1 MSRIAYL
8 GDKYTHTY
16 AAVQM
21 FASDKDVTA
30 GYHTIYAAINSV
42 SECESDYAVAPVE
55 NSCGGSIADTLDA
68 LWALPLYIRGET
80 VLPVP
85 QHLIGLK
92 GARRDGIRTVYS
104 HPQALSQCA
113 SYLRTYFADADVI
126 ATASTADALCQLKD
140 FSEAAIARAPAEGQE
155 IIDAEI
161 EDVKNNSTRFLLL
174 GREPLAADQGGKC
187 SVVFE
192 TQNRPGALMNA
203 LSLFSE
209 HRLNMTRIESRPH
222 KSKLGR
228 YVFFVDFERGN
239 DCSLSLVLGELSQ
252 RTTAMKFLG
261 SYPYI
266 KK

>member
-1 MSRIAYL
+1 MSKIAYL

-16 AAVQM
+16 AATLR
-21 FASDKDVTA
+21 FAKNDDVTA
-30 GYHTIYAAINSV
+30 GYHTIYDAVESV
-42 SECESDYAVAPVE
+42 ADGECDYAVAPVE

-68 LWALPLYIRGET
+68 LWALPLYIRSET

-85 QHLIGLK
+85 QHLIALK
-92 GARRDGIRTVYS
+92 GARREGIKTVYS

-113 SYLRTYFADADVI
+113 SYLRSRFSGADVI
-126 ATASTADALCQLKD
+126 ATASTADALAQLRD
-140 FSEAAIARAPAEGQE
+140 LSEAAIARTPAEGQE
-155 IIDAEI
+155 IIDEEI

-174 GREPLAADQGGKC
+174 GREPLPAEEGGKC

-203 LSLFSE
+203 LSLFAE

-228 YVFFVDFERGN
+228 YVFFVDFERDKN
-239 DCSLSLVLGELSQ
+239 CSLSLVLGELSQ

-261 SYPYI
+261 SYPEI
-266 KK
+266 K